1 DWPVVEG
8 GAFTDADVKAAA
20 QVCLVGQTVVD
31 NLFGDETPVGKR
43 VRVKGLPFKVVGVL
57 DRKGANT
64 FGADQDDVLL
74 LPWTTVKKK
83 LQGSVFMNV
92 DQIYATAATPGALV
106 PLQEEV
112 TEILRQSHRLT
123 RPGGATA
130 MDDFTIRNM

>member
-83 LQGSVFMNV
+83 LQGSAFNTV
-92 DQIYATAATPGALV
+92 DQILVAAGTASDLA
-106 PLQEEV
+106 PLEGQIRS
-112 TEILRQSHRLT
+112 TLRASHRLSDRT
-123 RPGGATA
+123 AGAA
-130 MDDFTIRNM
+130 AADDFT